1 MKTGQITALFCDR
14 LLPKSKL
21 TRAAWTAAIAVT
33 VVLLLLPWLVRLD
46 GKQHADWQQFLGRF
60 HPLVVHLPIGLLLLV
75 PVLEIAGA
83 RQSALREAAGFVL
96 GLGFIGCLSAVTLGY
111 LLAYGSGDIGPGV
124 TRHMWGGITLTIGV
138 LVCLLARPWWTSGSV
153 PRVYPVLLTC
163 VLLLLSWTAHQ
174 GGSLTHGSTYLTK
187 YMPAPMKR
195 LLVLGKVQANTVPGS
210 FYARH
215 IDPIFDANCVTC
227 HGQEKVKGGLRLDSY
242 ALLMAGGKNGPV
254 IVSGKP
260 EQSLLLKR
268 VTLPFGQK
276 HFMPAEGK
284 PPLKPEEIAWIR
296 AWILAG
302 ASPAATA
309 VAGVS
314 IREETEVP
322 LVPVGDY
329 SRMMPEIRRMANGQ
343 GAKLTPVS
351 SKPSDGL
358 ILNTE
363 DVAGTFGD
371 AQLAQFQKFAPYI
384 VEAEL
389 GGTAVTNASFDTLG
403 KFIHL
408 RALHLE
414 RTAVT
419 GVGLTKLAPLSQLAY
434 LNLSGTKVTKAALA
448 PLHSMKN
455 LRHVYLYN
463 TPAQPAAVTDSTHAV
478 ARNVQVNERL
488 GPVVPTDDHNCRK
501 PDFAGSLDGRLH
513 IAR

>member
-1 MKTGQITALFCDR
+1 MKTGQMAALFSDR

-21 TRAAWTAAIAVT
+21 TRAAWAAAMAMS
-33 VVLLLLPWLVRLD
+33 VVLLLLPWLFKLD

-60 HPLVVHLPIGLLLLV
+60 HPLVVHLPIGLLVLV

-83 RQSALREAAGFVL
+83 RQPALREAAGFVL
-96 GLGFIGCLSAVTLGY
+96 GLGFIGCLGAVTLGY
-111 LLAYGSGDIGPGV
+111 LLAYGSGDAGLGV

-163 VLLLLSWTAHQ
+163 VLLLLSWAAHQ
-174 GGSLTHGSTYLTK
+174 GGSLTHGGNYLTK

-195 LLVLGKVQANTVPGS
+195 FLVLGNVQAKTVPGS
-210 FYARH
+210 FYAIH
-215 IDPIFDANCVTC
+215 IGPIFDTNCVTC
-227 HGQEKVKGGLRLDSY
+227 HGEEKMKGGLRLDSY
-242 ALLMAGGKNGPV
+242 ALLMEGGKDGPV

-268 VTLPFGQK
+268 VTLPPDQS

-296 AWILAG
+296 AWILDG
-302 ASPAATA
+302 ASPAAIT

-314 IREETEVP
+314 IRQETEVP
-322 LVPVGDY
+322 LVPVGNY
-329 SRMMPEIRRMANGQ
+329 SEWMPEIRKMANRQ
-343 GAKLTPVS
+343 GAKLMPVS

-363 DVAGTFGD
+363 DVAGTFDD

-384 VEAEL
+384 VEVEL
-389 GGTAVTNASFDTLG
+389 GGTAVTNASFDTLS
-403 KFIHL
+403 KFTHL

-419 GVGLTKLAPLSQLAY
+419 GDGLAKLAPLSQLTY
-434 LNLSGTKVTKAALA
+434 LNLSGTKVTKTVLA
-448 PLHSMKN
+448 PLSSMKN

-463 TPAQPAAVTDSTHAV
+463 TPAQPAPVTESTHAI
-478 ARNVQVNERL
+478 ARNV
-488 GPVVPTDDHNCRK
+488 P
-501 PDFAGSLDGRLH
+501 
-513 IAR
+513 

>member
-1 MKTGQITALFCDR
+1 MKTGQIAALFSDR
-14 LLPKSKL
+14 LPRRSKL
-21 TRAAWTAAIAVT
+21 TRAAWAAAMAIT
-33 VVLLLLPWLVRLD
+33 VVLLLLPWLFKLD

-111 LLAYGSGDIGPGV
+111 LLAYGSGDAGPGV

-138 LVCLLARPWWTSGSV
+138 LVCLLARPWWTSRSV
-153 PRVYPVLLTC
+153 PRVYPVLLIC
-163 VLLLLSWTAHQ
+163 VLMLLSWAAHQ
-174 GGSLTHGSTYLTK
+174 GGSLTYGSSYLTR

-195 LLVLGKVQANTVPGS
+195 FLVLGKVQAKTVPGS
-210 FYARH
+210 FYAKH
-215 IDPIFDANCVTC
+215 IDPIFDANCVSC
-227 HGQEKVKGGLRLDSY
+227 HGGEKVKGGLRLDSY
-242 ALLMAGGKNGPV
+242 ASLMDGGKEGAV
-254 IVSGKP
+254 IVAGKP

-268 VTLPFGQK
+268 VTLPPGQK

-296 AWILAG
+296 SWILAG
-302 ASPAATA
+302 ASPAATT

-314 IREETEVP
+314 IHGETEVP

-329 SRMMPEIRRMANGQ
+329 SGFMPEIAKMVNRQ

-358 ILNTE
+358 ILHTE
-363 DVAGTFGD
+363 DVAATFSD

-403 KFIHL
+403 KFTHL

-419 GVGLTKLAPLSQLAY
+419 GDGLSKLAALSQLTY
-434 LNLSGTKVTKAALA
+434 LNLSGTKVTEAALT
-448 PLHSMKN
+448 PLRSMRN
-455 LRHVYLYN
+455 LHHIYIYN
-463 TPAQPAAVTDSTHAV
+463 TPAQPATVALSTHAV
-478 ARNVQVNERL
+478 ARKM
-488 GPVVPTDDHNCRK
+488 P
-501 PDFAGSLDGRLH
+501 
-513 IAR
+513 